1 MLKSASSLQPT
12 TLNLWQAHLTRYE
25 TNGTA
30 IGWYRQIAEQ
40 SGFIP
45 FRKTL

>member
-1 MLKSASSLQPT
+1 LCLSDAEIGLVI
-12 TLNLWQAHLTRYE
+12 AADYAEHLTRYE

-40 SGFIP
+40 PGFIP